1 MRKIIV
7 STYVTLDG
15 VYESPEEWSLDYF
28 DEEAAKFA
36 NEQLFAADALLLGRK
51 TYQGF
56 AESWPSRKGEF
67 ADKINSMTKYVV
79 STTLAEPL
87 AWNNS
92 RLIQDNVDEEVAR
105 LKEQSG
111 QDILIY
117 GSGQLC
123 NTLLRRDLIDEY
135 RRWFVPVIW
144 GSGKRIFEGLNAIT
158 FELVSAKSLPSGT
171 VILSHKPA
179 QDGSEQRE
187 KVSK

>member
-7 STYVTLDG
+7 STFVTLDG
-15 VYESPEEWSLDYF
+15 VYEAPENWSLDYF

-56 AESWPSRKGEF
+56 AEAWPSRTGGF

-87 AWNNS
+87 SWNNS
-92 RLIQDNVDEEVAR
+92 TLIRDNVAEEVAR

-123 NTLLRRDLIDEY
+123 NALLRHGLIDEY
-135 RRWFVPVIW
+135 RRWVVPVIW
-144 GSGKRIFEGLNAIT
+144 GSGKRNFEGLDTIT
-158 FELVSAKSLPSGT
+158 LALVSTKSLPSGT

-179 QDGSEQRE
+179 QWE
-187 KVSK
+187 

>member
-1 MRKIIV
+1 MRKAIV
-7 STYVTLDG
+7 STFVTLDG

-56 AESWPSRKGEF
+56 AEAWPSRTGDF
-67 ADKINSMTKYVV
+67 ADKMNSMSKYVV
-79 STTLAEPL
+79 STTLTEPL

-92 RLIQDNVDEEVAR
+92 TLIQDNVAQEVAR

-123 NTLLRRDLIDEY
+123 NTLLRRGLIDEY
-135 RRWFVPVIW
+135 RRWVVPVIW
-144 GSGKRIFEGLNAIT
+144 GSGKRSFEGLNAIRL
-158 FELVSAKSLPSGT
+158 ELVFAKPLPSGT
-171 VILSHKPA
+171 VILSHTPA
-179 QDGSEQRE
+179 QDGSE
-187 KVSK
+187 